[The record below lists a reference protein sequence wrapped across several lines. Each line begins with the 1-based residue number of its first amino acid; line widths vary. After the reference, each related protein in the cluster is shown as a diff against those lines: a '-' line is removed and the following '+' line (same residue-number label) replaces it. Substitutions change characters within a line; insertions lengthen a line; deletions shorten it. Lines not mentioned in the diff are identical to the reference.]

1 MKLTGIVFL
10 TINLFF
16 NPFPAYSQQGNAKTS
31 ESASDT
37 LTLLTGNLTDSKVYE
52 EIDLMSL
59 LKEID
64 EPKNNKTTPPLIRLK
79 RLDSLYQLQRVHS
92 EYLSLKTKYE
102 LFLITTEKE
111 KRIFLLKSIRVFPFY
126 TIREPY
132 YGREIGDLYRKAT
145 RDLIREYRGNL
156 EELNRIDIV
165 PSMYFILVGFLEAEI
180 KLAGGAGDYAVP
192 DYVVNMIN
200 PTFSN
205 GCGDGKIDL
214 VFTGGRPP
222 FDVAW
227 TGPNGFS
234 HSISDVSGNNEGE
247 DISNLIPGIYTLKTT
262 DSRCGVREEKFEI
275 ICTYKY

>member
-1 MKLTGIVFL
+1 MKLSNIVFL

-16 NPFPAYSQQGNAKTS
+16 NPLPAYSQQGNEQTLVPDISQLEVIPPSTS
-31 ESASDT
+31 IQ
-37 LTLLTGNLTDSKVYE
+37 VYE

-64 EPKNNKTTPPLIRLK
+64 ETKNNHNQPPHIRLK
-79 RLDSLYQLQRVHS
+79 RLDSLYQLQRVQQ
-92 EYLSLKTKYE
+92 
-102 LFLITTEKE
+102 
-111 KRIFLLKSIRVFPFY
+111 
-126 TIREPY
+126 
-132 YGREIGDLYRKAT
+132 
-145 RDLIREYRGNL
+145 
-156 EELNRIDIV
+156 
-165 PSMYFILVGFLEAEI
+165 EI
-180 KLAGGAGDYAVP
+180 KLAGGAGDYVVP

-222 FDVAW
+222 FDVEW
-227 TGPNGFS
+227 RGPNGFS